1 MLKDMTE
8 QYLFT
13 REFFRIWKRGDL
25 DMETREEVLILVK
38 WELLFVFVSII
49 FLSVLTFVSGEFQS
63 FFEVLPLMSL
73 LVLCLSFM
81 YYLQILRGEGSDG

>member
-1 MLKDMTE
+1 MK
-8 QYLFT
+8 
-13 REFFRIWKRGDL
+13 
-25 DMETREEVLILVK
+25 TREEVLIENYRKYKERSTSGSWLNVVR

-49 FLSVLTFVSGEFQS
+49 FLSVLAFVSGEFQS

-73 LVLCLSFM
+73 LILCLSSM